1 MPNIVTTSAATLKSD
16 LGKRSANKPLCRC
29 LSWLYSSFP
38 EIKKIALDGST
49 LESFSAAKQ
58 RADGIA
64 GIKTYVYI
72 SDGGRLSRSKFANKV
87 LSSFDDGPLFVDKP
101 IEKGAIEFIWHG
113 GKDRVEKNVANGKLQ
128 QIDYGKSVA
137 DKLSADGGSDASRYP
152 IAYYSF
158 NGSLD
163 DLKKILKKVKSFDG
177 KAKVKEALEDN
188 RIVAKCILDLT
199 MKGDKEGTNKE
210 SEISD
215 AGDLLDMLKPSK
227 LTISKKTVYGK
238 EYLAIEA
245 IDDRESTLKS
255 IRSIIDKDVS
265 AAMDKAMYS
274 VMFNAILSNAQD
286 GIRFSMKKLKESRI
300 SKDSTF
306 IEGLHAQKTYGAV
319 MAELLVP
326 FLLLCGYKSI
336 DGKEILK
343 GLPTKEKVV
352 SVEFPNAKNN
362 VLTDYD
368 TVFANTSDGR
378 QYAISAKW
386 TEGHNSP
393 GLFTL
398 LYDNIKMFGK
408 KVVDEYVEAAG
419 KKSPFSIAVG
429 ITKKDGN
436 HKGMPGKLMALAENS
451 YAIDDSFMNRLAK
464 CVTYDGLKKNEY
476 AIGTEYKEND
486 RKKLLKKFDEEIG
499 SLYRKV
505 ATLVDLF
512 PYSVPIVCDKK
523 MAASLNENKEF
534 LLTLY
539 NFMFGYYG
547 KDVEFQ
553 QIQMNDDLSL
563 KYIEK
568 NPDVTTKNV
577 SEYIKI
583 ESVSSIK
590 KQLDEKHYFNTISI
604 AQPLRVALLK

>member
-1 MPNIVTTSAATLKSD
+1 MPEAITTKASSLKSD
-16 LGKRSANKPLCRC
+16 LGKHSANKPLCRC

-49 LESFSAAKQ
+49 LESFSAVKQ

-64 GIKTYVYI
+64 GIKTYLYI

-87 LSSFDDGPLFVDKP
+87 LAAFDNGPLFVDKP
-101 IEKGAIEFIWHG
+101 IDKSAIEFIWHG
-113 GKDRVEKNVANGKLQ
+113 SKDSIEKNVANGKLQ

-137 DKLSADGGSDASRYP
+137 DKLSSGGSSDASRYP

-177 KAKVKEALEDN
+177 KAKVKEAISDD
-188 RIVAKCILDLT
+188 RIAAKCILDLT
-199 MKGDKEGTNKE
+199 VKGDKEGTNKE

-215 AGDLLDMLKPSK
+215 AGTLLEMLKPSK
-227 LTISKKTVYGK
+227 LKISKKTVYGK
-238 EYLAIEA
+238 EYLAIDA
-245 IDDRESTLKS
+245 IDNRASMLKS
-255 IRSIIDKDVS
+255 IRSIINKNVS

-274 VMFNAILSNAQD
+274 VMFNAILSKEQKGD
-286 GIRFSMKKLKESRI
+286 QFSMKKLKESKI
-300 SKDSTF
+300 SNDSTF
-306 IEGLHAQKTYGAV
+306 IEGLQAQKTYGAV

-343 GLPTKEKVV
+343 GLPTDEKVV

-378 QYAISAKW
+378 RYAISAKW
-386 TEGHNSP
+386 TDGHNSP

-408 KVVDEYVEAAG
+408 KVVNEYVEVAG
-419 KKSPFSIAVG
+419 KKNPFSVAVG
-429 ITKKDGN
+429 ITEKGGS
-436 HKGMPGKLMALAENS
+436 HKGMPGKLMELTK
-451 YAIDDSFMNRLAK
+451 DSAVVSDGFMNRLAK
-464 CVTYDGLKKNEY
+464 CVSYDGLRSNEY
-476 AIGTEYKEND
+476 AVGTQYKESD
-486 RKKLLKKFDEEIG
+486 RKKLLKKFEEEIG
-499 SLYRKV
+499 SYYRKV
-505 ATLVDLF
+505 GALVDLF

-523 MAASLNENKEF
+523 MAATLNENKEF

-539 NFMFGYYG
+539 SFMFGYYG

-553 QIQMNDDLSL
+553 QIQLNEDLSL

-568 NPDVTTKNV
+568 SPDVTMKNI
-577 SEYIKI
+577 SEYIEI
-583 ESVSSIK
+583 ESVSSVK
-590 KQLDEKHYFNTISI
+590 KEKDEKRHFNAISI